1 MFEDVKKPIK
11 VALFTLATLHLP
23 KYSSR
28 EWDRSFLLA
37 LLAELKL
44 SETYYNSLYPISTN
58 TSAAKEFQSQRKL
71 IIDTIKSAGF
81 DLVDLLIGLSVFIRI
96 RSFFNL
102 PIIPIFF
109 ILMKFLFQL

>member
-11 VALFTLATLHLP
+11 VALFTLATLYLP
-23 KYSSR
+23 NYSSR

-44 SETYYNSLYPISTN
+44 SETYYNSLYPIATK
-58 TSAAKEFQSQRKL
+58 SAANELQSKRKSTTE
-71 IIDTIKSAGF
+71 TIKSAGF

-102 PIIPIFF
+102 RIIPV
-109 ILMKFLFQL
+109 FLFL